1 RHKRPDLS
9 CRCVP
14 RADRFHER
22 SAVGWVR
29 PVSPEVTD
37 CLNRARSHLE
47 KARNFLNILQ
57 YSDEA
62 ARAAYLAGF
71 NSAQALVFTRRG
83 RIAKTHRGLR
93 STFAELV
100 TDQPG
105 LDPSFMRFLAEAYRS
120 KENVDMAVAMERRSP
135 KPKRSR

>member
-1 RHKRPDLS
+1 M
-9 CRCVP
+9 
-14 RADRFHER
+14 
-22 SAVGWVR
+22 
-29 PVSPEVTD
+29 SPEVTD

-47 KARNFLNILQ
+47 KARNFLNILH

-71 NSAQALVFTRRG
+71 NAAQALVFTRRG

-105 LDPSFMRFLAEAYRS
+105 LDPSFTRFLAEAYRS
-120 KENVDMAVAMERRSP
+120 KENVDYGGGDGAPVTEAEAQQMIETAARLIEAIA
-135 KPKRSR
+135 KILA